1 MKRGD
6 VVLVDFVYSS
16 GKTSKLRPA
25 LVIQSDHNNL
35 RLTNTIVAQITSKL
49 RRLNE
54 PTRLLIDPSTPDGA
68 GSGLHMPSVVTC
80 ENILTVEISLI
91 HKVIG
96 RLQAS
101 AMQRLD
107 DCLKVALGL

>member
-35 RLTNTIVAQITSKL
+35 LLTKTIVAQITSRL

-54 PTRLLIDPSTPDGA
+54 PTG
-68 GSGLHMPSVVTC
+68 C
-80 ENILTVEISLI
+80 
-91 HKVIG
+91 
-96 RLQAS
+96 
-101 AMQRLD
+101 
-107 DCLKVALGL
+107 